1 MCCPRFSTKV
11 KAGVVVEGAGVARM
25 VRADQPLLV
34 LVALEGPCVGQR
46 ASKQSAKFVV
56 GRRKNVGFCLNDSA
70 VSERHAEV
78 TWGGTVYTL
87 RDLGSS
93 NGTTHNN
100 KLIAEGEEVELRD
113 QDVLRLGFDT
123 VVRVEVLPPMPVD
136 SDDLTVEQFLEAELD
151 LMKQRIKRRGEVM
164 CDLLRNEVSSK
175 FLNST
180 TQELKA

>member
-1 MCCPRFSTKV
+1 
-11 KAGVVVEGAGVARM
+11 M

-100 KLIAEGEEVELRD
+100 KLIAEGALAR
-113 QDVLRLGFDT
+113 QQTTRRAPATGSAKG
-123 VVRVEVLPPMPVD
+123 EVLWILWFQTSGALLSNASRHVFAD
-136 SDDLTVEQFLEAELD
+136 
-151 LMKQRIKRRGEVM
+151 RR
-164 CDLLRNEVSSK
+164 RS
-175 FLNST
+175 
-180 TQELKA
+180 